1 MGTFRLTV
9 PGRLDRIRDV
19 TGLVGEAA
27 LQAGFDS
34 HSAYACELAVGEAC
48 ENIIKH
54 GYKAE
59 DRGDIRVS
67 IASLPGELTIEL
79 VDTAPPFNPAR
90 VPDTRAWTP
99 DDPPVGGLG
108 LLIIHRVMDQVQ
120 YLRRRRQNILR
131 LVKHVPPGAG

>member
-1 MGTFRLTV
+1 MGTVHLTV
-9 PGRLDRIRDV
+9 PGRLERIRDI

-34 HSAYACELAVGEAC
+34 RSAYACELAVGEAC

-54 GYKAE
+54 GYQTE
-59 DRGDIRVS
+59 DGGDIRVS
-67 IASLPGELTIEL
+67 IASRPGELSVEL
-79 VDTAPPFNPAR
+79 IDSAPPFNPAR
-90 VPDTRAWTP
+90 VPDTREWTP

-120 YLRRRRQNILR
+120 YLRRRKHNILR
-131 LVKHVPPGAG
+131 LVKHLPAAAL

>member
-9 PGRLDRIRDV
+9 PGRLDRIREI

-27 LQAGFDS
+27 RQAGFDS
-34 HSAYACELAVGEAC
+34 RSAYACELAVGEAC

-54 GYKAE
+54 GYQTE

-79 VDTAPPFNPAR
+79 VDSAPPFNPAHA
-90 VPDTRAWTP
+90 PDTRDWTP
-99 DDPPVGGLG
+99 EDPPVGGLG

-120 YLRRRRQNILR
+120 YLRRRGHNILR
-131 LVKHVPPGAG
+131 LVKHLPPEAV